1 MDARRVISEARQSG
15 TTRRS
20 RGVYLVEVSWE
31 VCSQAGGIYTVLRS
45 KAPETVEKW
54 GASYLL
60 VGPYNEASAK
70 IEFEAQRPPRILRPV
85 IDSLAARGTTIHYG
99 RWLIT
104 GRPQVMLLDLGPAVA
119 DVNKLKYF
127 LWKDCGLGT
136 PGDDRE
142 TDLSVAF
149 GYATADL
156 ICALA
161 EHWREPLIAQFHEW
175 QAGVALPVLKQRQ
188 ARVATVFTTHATL
201 VGRALSAAQKELYER
216 LTEFEGDAVAK
227 EHGFPHRFA
236 IEKAAAK
243 AADVFTTVSGIT
255 AMEAE
260 QFLGRPADCVLPNG
274 LNVERF
280 AAPHEFQNLH
290 IRAKQQIH
298 NFVMGHF
305 FPSYTFDLSQ
315 TLYLFTAG
323 RYEYRNKGID
333 VFIDALYELNR
344 RLKAEP
350 TDVTV
355 VAFIVTRAPYR
366 GINVETLN
374 RQAMFNELQEA
385 CGLIKEDMGRRL
397 FHCVS
402 EGRLPSTE
410 DLLYEYDRV
419 RLKRMIHA
427 WRQGPPPTIVT
438 HDLLDDAN
446 DPVLK
451 HLRARRLF
459 NAPDDPVKVIF
470 HPEFITMT
478 SPLFGLEYDHFV
490 RGCNLGVFPSYYEP
504 WGYTP
509 LECIVRGVPAI
520 TSDLSGFGAY
530 LMEHFPDHDSNGM
543 YVARRRRVSTETT
556 VYQVAGW
563 LHDLTRMSLRDRIAL
578 RNRVEEHGVHFDWS
592 ELGKYYRGA
601 HVRALQHRFPE
612 RELPPLNGEGEYPP
626 PPHTV
631 RGRRSALHAP
641 ASRGVSGGP

>member
-1 MDARRVISEARQSG
+1 MIPDSRRLMSDARLAAGGRR
-15 TTRRS
+15 TR
-20 RGVYLVEVSWE
+20 GAYLVELSWE
-31 VCSQAGGIYTVLRS
+31 VCAQAGGIYTVLRS
-45 KAPETVEKW
+45 KAPETVATW
-54 GASYLL
+54 GANYFL
-60 VGPYNEASAK
+60 VGPYDEVSAK
-70 IEFEAQRPPRILRPV
+70 IEFEPQRAPRVLSGV
-85 IDSLAARGTTIHYG
+85 IDEFAARGVTIHHG

-104 GRPQVMLLDLGPAVA
+104 GRPQVLLIDLAA
-119 DVNKLKYF
+119 TLRNIDQCKYF

-136 PGDDRE
+136 PGGDKE
-142 TDLSVAF
+142 TDRSVAF
-149 GYATADL
+149 GYASADL
-156 ICALA
+156 LMALVRTL
-161 EHWREPLIAQFHEW
+161 REPLIAQFHEW
-175 QAGVALPVLKQRQ
+175 QAGVALPVLKQR
-188 ARVATVFTTHATL
+188 AAPVSTIFTTHATL
-201 VGRALSAAQKELYER
+201 VGRALCAANKDLYER
-216 LTEFEGDAVAK
+216 LPEFDAEAVAR
-227 EHGFPHRFA
+227 EHGFQHRFL
-236 IEKAAAK
+236 IERAAAQ

-260 QFLGRPADCVLPNG
+260 HFLGRAADCVLPNG

-280 AAPHEFQNLH
+280 TAAHEFQNLH
-290 IRAKQQIH
+290 LRAKEQIH
-298 NFVMGHF
+298 KFVMGHF
-305 FPSYTFDLSQ
+305 FPSYTFDLTQ

-350 TDVTV
+350 NGVTV

-374 RQAMFNELQEA
+374 RQAMFNELRA
-385 CGLIKEDMGRRL
+385 TCGTIKEDMGKRL

-410 DLLYEYDRV
+410 DLLFEYDRV

-438 HDLLDDAN
+438 HDLLEDAN
-446 DPVLK
+446 DPVLRQ
-451 HLRARRLF
+451 LRARRLF

-530 LMEHFPDHDSNGM
+530 LIEHFPDHDANGM

-578 RNRVEEHGVHFDWS
+578 RNRVEAHGVHFDWS
-592 ELGKYYRGA
+592 ELARYYRGA
-601 HVRALQHRFPE
+601 HLRALQARHPE
-612 RELPPLNGEGEYPP
+612 RELAPGDLRPDAEPARPGRHARRSDAPNGEP
-626 PPHTV
+626 
-631 RGRRSALHAP
+631 
-641 ASRGVSGGP
+641 